1 MAMDYDEALPW
12 HETTEQ
18 VWRRGR
24 GLARKVLLW
33 SWVLIGVTAVVVVFI
48 ALHVVPSA
56 GAAGGCGGG

>member
-1 MAMDYDEALPW
+1 MAMDYGEALPW

-33 SWVLIGVTAVVVVFI
+33 SWVLIGVAAVVVFI

>member
-24 GLARKVLLW
+24 GLARRVLLW
-33 SWVLIGVTAVVVVFI
+33 SWVLIGVAAVVVFI

>member
-1 MAMDYDEALPW
+1 MDYDEALPW
-12 HETTEQ
+12 HETTEH

-24 GLARKVLLW
+24 GLARRVLLW
-33 SWVLIGVTAVVVVFI
+33 SWVLIGIAAVVVFI

>member
-24 GLARKVLLW
+24 GLARRVLLW
-33 SWVLIGVTAVVVVFI
+33 SWVLIGIAAVVVFI